1 MHPVCEVKKWRRE
14 RRIPSQIM
22 KDWLKVDGYGNP
34 KGEDNR
40 ERNGDVAHLNLIIRF
55 SEPEEKAKS
64 RQNIFPSI

>member
-1 MHPVCEVKKWRRE
+1 
-14 RRIPSQIM
+14 M

-34 KGEDNR
+34 KGEGNR